1 MDEIFGPVKS
11 PYYKVRYNSESEV
24 PSGIQAGSL
33 ISFVPEFANHVL
45 NDKDLYKKGYDAS
58 GANDEEE
65 LDEAEFS
72 DDEQEAEF
80 KRVQKMR
87 KRGTHDQ
94 YVGNMKNNRKK
105 GKNKNGPWKNAQ
117 PSPHKPQEQPS
128 NQSLHN
134 FSPAAAFF
142 DRGSSSSSLG
152 PGFVIGTGFIPPFPQ
167 TAQTFGFNT
176 PSNGVW
182 TNGMPFQPPHNAV
195 FPNGFPTNGMPWFSQ
210 NPNQHPCQMP
220 MPNRMPFQQQF
231 DPSQIHPTA
240 MFPAVGPTYAQGL
253 VGQNGFNQSP
263 FGMGLQGQHTHPLM
277 NMGMNVGDQGI
288 LSNGLQF
295 QQNSMQQSAF
305 APGNVEA
312 AQQFNMCASS
322 HRGRNPYHR

>member
-1 MDEIFGPVKS
+1 
-11 PYYKVRYNSESEV
+11 
-24 PSGIQAGSL
+24 
-33 ISFVPEFANHVL
+33 
-45 NDKDLYKKGYDAS
+45 
-58 GANDEEE
+58 
-65 LDEAEFS
+65 
-72 DDEQEAEF
+72 
-80 KRVQKMR
+80 
-87 KRGTHDQ
+87 
-94 YVGNMKNNRKK
+94 
-105 GKNKNGPWKNAQ
+105 
-117 PSPHKPQEQPS
+117 
-128 NQSLHN
+128 
-134 FSPAAAFF
+134 
-142 DRGSSSSSLG
+142 LG
-152 PGFVIGTGFIPPFPQ
+152 QGFVIGTGFIPPFPQ

-263 FGMGLQGQHTHPLM
+263 FGMGLQGQHTHPSM

-312 AQQFNMCASS
+312 AQQFNMGASS
-322 HRGRNPYHR
+322 HHGRKPYHQGGGRFAGGRGWQQSK